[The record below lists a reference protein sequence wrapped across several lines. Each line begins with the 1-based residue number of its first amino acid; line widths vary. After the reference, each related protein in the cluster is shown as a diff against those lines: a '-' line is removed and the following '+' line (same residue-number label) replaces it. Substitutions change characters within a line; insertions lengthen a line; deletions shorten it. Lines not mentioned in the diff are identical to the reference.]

1 MLSRED
7 RLREIS
13 RILEDSDEPVSGIH
27 LAEKFGISRQAVVQ
41 DIGIL
46 RDRGAPIMATSRG
59 YVLRGDSRRRVF
71 AVRHGVDQIPEEL
84 NTIIEAG
91 GRVLDVVVDHPV
103 YGEIRGN
110 LDLSTRE
117 DVIRFVN
124 LFNSSGQ
131 SPLLSLSKGF
141 HLHTVEA
148 PDETTLDGVELALS
162 EKGFLEA

>member
-1 MLSRED
+1 MLSREN
-7 RLREIS
+7 RLRQIV
-13 RILEDSDEPVSGIH
+13 RILEESEEPVSGIH
-27 LAEKFGISRQAVVQ
+27 LAEEVDISRQAVVQ
-41 DIGIL
+41 DIGLL
-46 RDRGAPIMATSRG
+46 RDRGARIMATSRG

-71 AVRHGVDQIPEEL
+71 AVRHGADEIPEEL

-110 LDLSTRE
+110 LDLATRE

-124 LFNSSGQ
+124 LFKSSGQ
-131 SPLLSLSKGF
+131 SPLLSLSNGF

-148 PDETTLDGVELALS
+148 PDEITLDAVENALS